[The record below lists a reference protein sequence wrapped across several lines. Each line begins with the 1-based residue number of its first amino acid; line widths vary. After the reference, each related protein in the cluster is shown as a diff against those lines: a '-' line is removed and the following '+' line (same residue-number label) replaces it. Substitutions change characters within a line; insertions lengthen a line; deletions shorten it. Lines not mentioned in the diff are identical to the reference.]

1 MLGLEGTNTELEDV
15 NGLLLCGRCVAV
27 CGSIL
32 LQKFHKSVAMTSVSI
47 AGGTSPIGQ
56 EARQT

>member
-1 MLGLEGTNTELEDV
+1 MLGSDGANTEPENV
-15 NGLLLCGRCVAV
+15 NGLLLCGGCVAM

-32 LQKFHKSVAMTSVSI
+32 LQKFHVSVAMTSVSI
-47 AGGTSPIGQ
+47 AGGTSPVSQ